1 MKAILILP
9 FLILLASCDNFFYA
23 RQLVCAASNA
33 IKCTKWV
40 ENTTL
45 SYQTFYLGFC
55 FSEQTHTLT
64 RDGPKS
70 MKDLRIGD

>member
-1 MKAILILP
+1 MNALFILP

-23 RQLVCAASNA
+23 RQLVCLANNT

-45 SYQTFYLGFC
+45 SYHTLYFGGFC
-55 FSEQTHTLT
+55 FSE
-64 RDGPKS
+64 
-70 MKDLRIGD
+70 